1 MLVSDLDEIA
11 VFDTET
17 TGVDRDTARVVT
29 AFVGTMGRDGVLTK
43 FRSWLINPGVQIP
56 EQAIAV
62 HGVTN
67 EVASRDGQ
75 EPASA
80 IAQINTA
87 LTQLLGRGV
96 PVVAYNASYDLTL
109 MDREA
114 RRHRLT
120 PLSGPAPIIDPFI
133 IDKHLDPYR
142 KGSRKL
148 VDTAAHY
155 GVLLEGAHDAE
166 ADATATGRLAWKLL
180 AKIRATNTL
189 EQVHNKQVSLAVE
202 QAASLQAYFT
212 RIGKDAVIDGR
223 WPVAPFTETVNAE
236 TAAA

>member
-1 MLVSDLDEIA
+1 MLVCDLDEIA

-17 TGVDRDTARVVT
+17 TGVDRDTVRVVT

-43 FRSWLINPGVQIP
+43 FRTWLINPGVDIP
-56 EQAIAV
+56 EQATAV

-67 EVASRDGQ
+67 AVARRDGQ
-75 EPASA
+75 DPALA

-87 LTQLLGRGV
+87 LRQLLGRGV

-114 RRHRLT
+114 RRHGLEPLT
-120 PLSGPAPIIDPFI
+120 GPAPIIDPFI
-133 IDKHLDPYR
+133 MDKHIDPYR

-148 VDTAAHY
+148 IDTAAHY
-155 GVLLEGAHDAE
+155 GVVLEGAHDAE

-180 AKIRATNTL
+180 SKVRATNTL
-189 EQVHNKQVSLAVE
+189 EQLHNRQVTLAAEQAVSL
-202 QAASLQAYFT
+202 QDYFR
-212 RIGKDAVIDGR
+212 RIGKEAVIDGA
-223 WPVAPFTETVNAE
+223 WPVAPYVEQTGELAVA
-236 TAAA
+236 